1 MFCNECGQRL
11 ADDAKHCPNCGAP
24 VTYRPESRPVQPEP
38 AAPQPE
44 QAPAPET
51 SSYYENTSGNSYTAD
66 SYTNG
71 TYENTSSADQ
81 TAAPAPSNKDSFA
94 VVGLCMAILSIVSCC
109 VPYISLPAAILGII
123 FSAMGLKSQTR
134 HTMALIG
141 LIISIVF
148 IVFSVVILI
157 LSVSVLTNSDFM
169 EEFLSQYGDLV
180 N

>member
-24 VTYRPESRPVQPEP
+24 VTYRPESSPVQPEP
-38 AAPQPE
+38 QAPQPE
-44 QAPAPET
+44 PAPAPET
-51 SSYYENTSGNSYTAD
+51 TVYQEDTAGNSYTAG
-66 SYTNG
+66 SYPNG
-71 TYENTSSADQ
+71 TYENTPSAAQ
-81 TAAPAPSNKDSFA
+81 PAAAAPSNKDSFA

-109 VPYISLPAAILGII
+109 IPYISLPAAVLGII
-123 FSAMGLKSQTR
+123 FSAMGLKSQMR

-148 IVFSVVILI
+148 IVFGVVIMI
-157 LSVSVLTNSDFM
+157 LSVSLLTNSDFM
-169 EEFLSQYGDLV
+169 EGLLSQYGDLL